1 MTPRKGGLGRGLD
14 AMISETAMKSRPTAK
29 KTTPSKESKK
39 TVEEKKEENV
49 LTVKMTE
56 IEPNR
61 KQPRKQFDEDGLLE
75 LAESIKQFGVL
86 QPLLVQ
92 KKDDYFEIIAGERR
106 WSFQISG
113 IKGSSGYYQRFF
125 RTGSSGNFS
134 Y

>member
-92 KKDDYFEIIAGERR
+92 KKDDYFEIIAGE
-106 WSFQISG
+106 SVG
-113 IKGSSGYYQRFF
+113 EPL
-125 RTGSSGNFS
+125 N
-134 Y
+134 